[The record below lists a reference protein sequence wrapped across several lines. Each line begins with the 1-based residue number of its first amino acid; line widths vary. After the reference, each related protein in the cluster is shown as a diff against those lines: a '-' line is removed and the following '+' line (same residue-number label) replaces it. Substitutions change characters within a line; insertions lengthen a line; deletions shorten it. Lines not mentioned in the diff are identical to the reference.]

1 MHKTLQPSKIFF
13 RHSPV
18 SISMHIHPPPQL
30 QNISQ
35 ARHFFHVFFLVGVLK
50 IMFKPPYI

>member
-1 MHKTLQPSKIFF
+1 MHKRSNPEDILS
-13 RHSPV
+13 SLSV

-30 QNISQ
+30 ENISQ
-35 ARHFFHVFFLVGVLK
+35 ARHFFTFFLVGVLK